1 MSSSKR
7 SRLDATLRPV
17 LPVPLL
23 ADVVP
28 SPAPLVCIDPGHART
43 PNFSTEPIGPGS
55 SIRKIKDGGGTAGE
69 AVVVLQIARKVR
81 YLLDRRGL
89 RVAMTRTGAEF
100 TYGAG
105 GNVDRARFCNRRDAA
120 LMVRIHADGSLNRA
134 RHGVSTLYPA
144 WHRSWTDDIYAP
156 SLKAARIVQSALVRA
171 TGATNLGLS
180 RRSDLTGFN
189 WANVPV
195 VLAEAGFLTNPT
207 ERARLTSARYQWK
220 VAGALTR
227 ASASFVS
234 D

>member
-1 MSSSKR
+1 
-7 SRLDATLRPV
+7 V
-17 LPVPLL
+17 LPVLL
-23 ADVVP
+23 SAEAIPP
-28 SPAPLVCIDPGHART
+28 SPPLVCIDPGHART

-100 TYGAG
+100 TYGLG
-105 GNVDRARFCNRRDAA
+105 GNVDRARFCNRRNAA
-120 LMVRIHADGSLNRA
+120 LMLRIHADGSVNRA
-134 RHGVSTLYPA
+134 SHGVSTLYPA
-144 WHRSWTDDIYAP
+144 WHLGWTDDIYAP
-156 SLKAARIVQSALVRA
+156 SLRAARLVQRAVVRA
-171 TGATNLGLS
+171 TGAANLGLA

>member
-1 MSSSKR
+1 MIPILLSA
-7 SRLDATLRPV
+7 DTTPV
-17 LPVPLL
+17 
-23 ADVVP
+23 
-28 SPAPLVCIDPGHART
+28 PAPLVCLDPGHART

-105 GNVDRARFCNRRDAA
+105 GNVDRARFCNRRNAA
-120 LMVRIHADGSLNRA
+120 LMLRIHADGSVNRSS
-134 RHGVSTLYPA
+134 HGVSTLYPA
-144 WHRSWTDDIYAP
+144 WHLGWTDDIYAP
-156 SLKAARIVQSALVRA
+156 SLRAARLVQRAVVRA
-171 TGATNLGLS
+171 TGAANLGLS

-195 VLAEAGFLTNPT
+195 VLAETGFLTNPT
-207 ERARLTSARYQWK
+207 ERVRLTSARYQWK

-234 D
+234 G

>member
-1 MSSSKR
+1 VIPILLSV
-7 SRLDATLRPV
+7 DATPV
-17 LPVPLL
+17 
-23 ADVVP
+23 
-28 SPAPLVCIDPGHART
+28 PAPLVCIDPGHART
-43 PNFSTEPIGPGS
+43 PNLSTEPIGPGS

-89 RVAMTRTGAEF
+89 RVAMTRTVAEF

-105 GNVDRARFCNRRDAA
+105 GNVDRARFCNRRNAA
-120 LMVRIHADGSLNRA
+120 LMLRIHADGSVDRA

-144 WHRSWTDDIYAP
+144 WHRGWTDDIYAP
-156 SLKAARIVQSALVRA
+156 SLRAARLVQSAVVRA
-171 TGATNLGLS
+171 TGAANLGLS

-195 VLAEAGFLTNPT
+195 VLAETGFLTNPT

>member
-1 MSSSKR
+1 MIPILLSV
-7 SRLDATLRPV
+7 DAT
-17 LPVPLL
+17 
-23 ADVVP
+23 
-28 SPAPLVCIDPGHART
+28 PAPASLVCIDPGHART
-43 PNFSTEPIGPGS
+43 PNLSTEPIGPGS

-105 GNVDRARFCNRRDAA
+105 GNVDRARFCNRRNAA
-120 LMVRIHADGSLNRA
+120 LMLRIHADGSVNRA

-144 WHRSWTDDIYAP
+144 WHLGWTDDIYAP
-156 SLKAARIVQSALVRA
+156 SLRAARLVQRALVSS
-171 TGATNLGLS
+171 TGAANLGLS

-195 VLAEAGFLTNPT
+195 VLAEAGFLTNRA
-207 ERARLTSARYQWK
+207 ERARLTSAPYQWK

-234 D
+234 N

>member
-1 MSSSKR
+1 
-7 SRLDATLRPV
+7 V
-17 LPVPLL
+17 LPVLL
-23 ADVVP
+23 SAEAIPP
-28 SPAPLVCIDPGHART
+28 SPPLVCIDPGHART

-105 GNVDRARFCNRRDAA
+105 GNVDRARFCNRRNAA
-120 LMVRIHADGSLNRA
+120 LMLRIHADGSVNRA
-134 RHGVSTLYPA
+134 SQGVSTLYPA
-144 WHRSWTDDIYAP
+144 WHLGWTDDIYAP
-156 SLKAARIVQSALVRA
+156 SLRAARLVQRAVVRA
-171 TGATNLGLS
+171 TGAANLGLA

>member
-1 MSSSKR
+1 MLS
-7 SRLDATLRPV
+7 
-17 LPVPLL
+17 VPLSTD
-23 ADVVP
+23 AVP
-28 SPAPLVCIDPGHART
+28 PPAPLVCIDPGHART

-55 SIRKIKDGGGTAGE
+55 SIRKIKDGGGTSGE

-89 RVAMTRTGAEF
+89 RVAMTRTDAEF

-105 GNVDRARFCNRRDAA
+105 GNVDRARFCNRRNAG
-120 LMVRIHADGSLNRA
+120 LMLRIHADGSVSRA
-134 RHGVSTLYPA
+134 SHGVSTLYPA
-144 WHRSWTDDIYAP
+144 WHLGWTDDIYAP
-156 SLKAARIVQSALVRA
+156 SLRAARLVQRAVVRA
-171 TGATNLGLS
+171 TGAANLGLS

-195 VLAEAGFLTNPT
+195 VLAETGFLTNPT